1 MDNKLKI
8 TPLNTWHRE
17 NHGNMAD
24 FGGFDMPLWY
34 SNLGVK
40 KEHLAVLKSVGI
52 FDTSHMACI
61 MVNGDDAFKLLQL
74 CFSRDLAYLKHG
86 KCGYGVILNNKGHV
100 IDDAIVYCFNKTDYM
115 VCVNAGMGGSISQH
129 FKAHK
134 KKFSATIIDLS
145 EKLAKIDIQG
155 KNSAKTLSKL
165 LKHPELVFDKMPYFS
180 FKGHFNKN
188 SSFALDAIF
197 KDKTSALI
205 SRSGYTGEFGFE
217 IFVKPEFIIKIWHDI
232 LNAGKEF
239 NIIPCGL
246 GARDSLRTGAV
257 LPLSHQ
263 DIGNWEFINNPWI
276 FALPFDSDKKG
287 FTKDFIGKKALCNY
301 SADKFIFPFAGEN
314 LRKIGTGKDSMV
326 IDKYGSNIGYVLSCA
341 TDMGIS
347 WHKNK
352 ILSIA
357 TPGISGFKAKGISC
371 GFVKVN
377 RKLDYGENLLLV
389 NGNREI
395 QVTVLKDIRPDRT
408 ARKKISTLL

>member
-155 KNSAKTLSKL
+155 KNSAKTL
-165 LKHPELVFDKMPYFS
+165 F
-180 FKGHFNKN
+180 
-188 SSFALDAIF
+188 
-197 KDKTSALI
+197 KTS
-205 SRSGYTGEFGFE
+205 
-217 IFVKPEFIIKIWHDI
+217 
-232 LNAGKEF
+232 
-239 NIIPCGL
+239 
-246 GARDSLRTGAV
+246 
-257 LPLSHQ
+257 
-263 DIGNWEFINNPWI
+263 
-276 FALPFDSDKKG
+276 
-287 FTKDFIGKKALCNY
+287 
-301 SADKFIFPFAGEN
+301 
-314 LRKIGTGKDSMV
+314 
-326 IDKYGSNIGYVLSCA
+326 
-341 TDMGIS
+341 
-347 WHKNK
+347 
-352 ILSIA
+352 
-357 TPGISGFKAKGISC
+357 
-371 GFVKVN
+371 
-377 RKLDYGENLLLV
+377 
-389 NGNREI
+389 
-395 QVTVLKDIRPDRT
+395 
-408 ARKKISTLL
+408 